1 MFNVLI
7 IMYSI
12 KCNEIKFEFL
22 ILKRNLNIS
31 NIYMY
36 IDLIGILKVYVRNF
50 KII

>member
-31 NIYMY
+31 NIY
-36 IDLIGILKVYVRNF
+36 LIGILKVYVYNF

>member
-1 MFNVLI
+1 MFNVLF
-7 IMYSI
+7 IMYNSI

-31 NIYMY
+31 NVFR
-36 IDLIGILKVYVRNF
+36 DLIGILKVYVFNF